1 MTSPGMPPR
10 ALDSA
15 AASTRHGK
23 NDHVAPFTRFEIGLV
38 VIVAVLI
45 VSRDWLSDTLR
56 NAWRKS

>member
-1 MTSPGMPPR
+1 MPPR